1 MTTPSDM
8 NPRHLTRRTVLG
20 LLLGMGGLLALRFI
34 PDSLRRRLE
43 VGAARAASA
52 DLLERNTWPEHWETT
67 VEALGRSAVTPN
79 DKFFVRSHLPVPELD
94 AVTHRVEVAGLV
106 SKPGAFDLAALRAMP
121 RTDVLATLECAG
133 NGRGLMPLH
142 NTSGTQWGHGAV
154 GTAKWSGVALRE
166 VLSRAGVSREAAHV
180 WFEAADQ
187 GPFPQTPRFLR
198 SIPLAVALERALL
211 VYAMNDEALPAL
223 HGGPVRVI
231 VPGWYGMAST
241 KWVSR
246 IRVEATPSDN
256 HFMVNGY
263 KYVTPGAD
271 PKTAPPVEA
280 VRVKSLITQP
290 LDGGKVPAA
299 GFDVRGFAWSGA
311 GRVTRVEVSTDGGA
325 KWSAAAFD
333 PGDDPDKS
341 PYAWRRWS
349 LRVSGAV
356 GKRVLLSRATDE
368 SGATQPLT
376 PELNAAGYGDN
387 AVHRVTVVADA

>member
-1 MTTPSDM
+1 MGDA
-8 NPRHLTRRTVLG
+8 NPRHLTRRTFFG
-20 LLLGMGGLLALRFI
+20 LLAAMGGLLALRLV
-34 PDSLRRRLE
+34 PDGIRRWLE
-43 VGAARAASA
+43 TGTAQAASA

-79 DKFFVRSHLPVPELD
+79 DRFFVRSHLPVPALD
-94 AVTHRVEVAGLV
+94 AATHRVEVAGLV
-106 SKPGAFDLAALRAMP
+106 SKPLSLELAALRAMP
-121 RTDVLATLECAG
+121 RSDVLATLECAG

-166 VLSRAGVSREAAHV
+166 VLSRAGVSRKAAHV

-211 VYAMNDEALPAL
+211 VYAMNDQALPAR

-241 KWVSR
+241 KWVTR

-263 KYVTPGAD
+263 RYVTPGAD
-271 PKTAPPVEA
+271 PKTAPPVETM
-280 VRVKSLITQP
+280 RVKSLITQP
-290 LDGGKVPAA
+290 LDGTRVPAG

-325 KWSAAAFD
+325 TWSDAAFD
-333 PGDDPDKS
+333 PGDHAEKN
-341 PYAWRRWS
+341 PYAWRQWS
-349 LRVSGAV
+349 LRVPGAA
-356 GKRVLLSRATDE
+356 GKRLLLARATDD
-368 SGATQPLT
+368 SGATQPLA
-376 PELNAAGYGDN
+376 PEINAAGYGDN
-387 AVHRVTVVADA
+387 AAHRVTVVADV